1 MGVREGGG
9 EGGGVQREEGGGV
22 RREEGGGTKRGG
34 GGYEE
39 RRGGGV
45 RREEGTRK
53 EHEERIPFKWRST
66 TVQVHHSLD
75 LPLSRAVTSAQHFI
89 HKTQ

>member
-9 EGGGVQREEGGGV
+9 EGGGVQREEGGG
-22 RREEGGGTKRGG
+22 GTKRGG
-34 GGYEE
+34 GGYKE
-39 RRGGGV
+39 RRGGVRREEGGGV